1 MSESTTRIAAAE
13 PEARRRVDILR
24 IAIAVTATLLLLLA
38 CAPANGQDWR
48 TTSYARQLSGE
59 ERLVVDVEY
68 GAGELRIA
76 PASAGTLY
84 RTNLR
89 YDANTFTPRFA
100 YDSGRLRFGMEGNSV
115 RGRNLEKGRL
125 DLRLSPDVPL
135 DIDLAFGAADATIDL
150 SGLRLRR
157 AELQTGASR
166 TMLSITTPNPITC
179 ELFEIEVGAARF
191 EARGLGN
198 LHARRFS
205 LEGGV
210 GEVILDFT
218 GSWAQD
224 LEASIEMGLGSLTL
238 RFPEGLGVR
247 ITKDGLLAS
256 FDGQRLTK
264 RGDVYYSENW
274 DRSTYKL
281 SLDLNA
287 ALGSIRVEWVDS

>member
-1 MSESTTRIAAAE
+1 MSDRTTTAVAL
-13 PEARRRVDILR
+13 PDVQRRAVMLR
-24 IAIAVTATLLLLLA
+24 LAVALTATLLLFIA
-38 CAPANGQDWR
+38 ARPASGQDWR
-48 TTSYARQLSGE
+48 TTSYSRQLSGE
-59 ERLVVDVEY
+59 DRLVVDVEY

-76 PASAGTLY
+76 PAGAGTLY

-100 YDSGRLRFGMEGNSV
+100 YDNGRMRFGMEGNSV
-115 RGRNLEKGRL
+115 RGRNIEKGLL
-125 DLRLSPDVPL
+125 DVRLSPDVPL
-135 DIDLAFGAADATIDL
+135 DIDLAFGATDATIDL
-150 SGLRLRR
+150 SGLRVRR

-166 TMLSITTPNPITC
+166 TMLTVTRPNPISC
-179 ELFEIEVGAARF
+179 ELFEIEVGAAKF

-198 LHARRFS
+198 LNARRFT

-210 GEVILDFT
+210 GEVTLDFT
-218 GSWAQD
+218 GTWAQSLQAD
-224 LEASIEMGLGSLTL
+224 IEMGLGSLTL

-247 ITKDGLLAS
+247 ITKEGLLAS
-256 FDGQRLTK
+256 FDSQRLTK

-274 DRSTYKL
+274 DRASYKL